1 MPPVA
6 VTLAVPLLP
15 PKQLTG
21 VALQVAT
28 NWAGC
33 VTIDSQ
39 VAVQP
44 LASVT
49 VTVYVP
55 AVNPPIE
62 EVTAVVLHK
71 YV

>member
-21 VALQVAT
+21 VALHVAA
-28 NWAGC
+28 NCAGS

-39 VAVQP
+39 VAVHP

-55 AVNPPIE
+55 AVKPPIDD
-62 EVTAVVLHK
+62 VTAAVLHR
-71 YV
+71 

>member
-15 PKQLTG
+15 PKQLAG
-21 VALQVAT
+21 VALQVAA
-28 NWAGC
+28 NCAGC

-39 VAVQP
+39 VAVHP

-49 VTVYVP
+49 VTV
-55 AVNPPIE
+55 
-62 EVTAVVLHK
+62 
-71 YV
+71 